1 MGKRIEIDE
10 KDIDEMCSLFRE
22 GISIE
27 HIRVRFKIG
36 RNKITEILRNALGE
50 EYGLCIQ
57 AVRKSIARQ
66 SGDTRRGRPFP
77 HTPEWNEKIRQSQIG
92 REVSPER
99 REQIKR
105 TWKEVRSKMSR
116 EEIASQYEKIAN
128 SNRGKKRSDETKLK
142 MSLSRQGI
150 AVSEETKNKMRE
162 SKRNFYESGGCNN
175 RKGVVLTEE
184 AKDRISQS
192 TKKMWIDGKFRYGD
206 DSVMRSKIEKQ
217 AYEKVLAAYP
227 DATHSY
233 HVLCDNK
240 TFVFDIFIPSMMLLI
255 EVNGNYW
262 HLNPRLYE
270 SSHYDKYREITAQE
284 VWDRDEIKSKVARD
298 LGYRVI
304 VLWEHEIPEFDVS
317 SLASQNI

>member
-1 MGKRIEIDE
+1 MGKRIAIDE

-36 RNKITEILRNALGE
+36 RNKITEILRNVLGE
-50 EYGLCIQ
+50 EYKLCIQ
-57 AVRKSIARQ
+57 SVRKTIAKK

-77 HTPEWNEKIRQSQIG
+77 HTPEWNEKIRQSQVG
-92 REVSPER
+92 REVSQER

-105 TWKEVRSKMSR
+105 TWKEVRSKMTH
-116 EEIASQYEKIAN
+116 EEIASQYEKIAD
-128 SNRGKKRSDETKLK
+128 SNRGKKRSDETKRK
-142 MSLSRQGI
+142 MSLSRRGI
-150 AVSEETKNKMRE
+150 PVSEETKNKMRE
-162 SKRNFYESGGCNN
+162 AKRRYYEGGGSSH
-175 RKGVVLTEE
+175 RKGVTLTVEE
-184 AKDRISQS
+184 KNRISQS

-233 HVLCDNK
+233 HVSYDNK
-240 TFVFDIFIPSMMLLI
+240 TLVFDIFIPSKNLLI

-262 HLNPRLYE
+262 HLNPKLYE
-270 SSHYDKYREITAQE
+270 SNHYDKHRDVTAQE
-284 VWDRDEIKSKVARD
+284 IWDRDELKLKIAKSE
-298 LGYRVI
+298 GYGVF
-304 VLWEHEIPEFDVS
+304 VLWEHEVPDFDAAC
-317 SLASQNI
+317 L